1 MSAVPTIHRLP
12 IEHEGAFVNAYLV
25 ETASGVVAVDGL
37 LQVSAAKEM
46 RAEIDR
52 LGKPLLAALVTHS
65 HPDHYAGLGEVVAGD
80 DVPIYATQGVID
92 AITADDAAKNQIVG
106 PMFGEDWPANRVFPN
121 TAIADGE
128 SVSFDDVTFTV
139 IDLGPSESPHDN
151 PWVLGEAEKIVFLG
165 DQIYDHK
172 HCYLADGFYEEWL
185 RNIETLRTRFPVD
198 AVFYIGHGGPVGGEM
213 WNWQREYI
221 ERFVEAVSGAD
232 WSSPDQAKAAVVG
245 RMKAYEPSDELLIL
259 MELSIEPIAAKL
271 GLLAPAA

>member
-65 HPDHYAGLGEVVAGD
+65 HPDHYAGLGEVVAAD
-80 DVPIYATQGVID
+80 DIPIYATQGVIE

-172 HCYLADGFYEEWL
+172 HCY
-185 RNIETLRTRFPVD
+185 
-198 AVFYIGHGGPVGGEM
+198 
-213 WNWQREYI
+213 I

-232 WSSPDQAKAAVVG
+232 WSSPGQAKAAVVG

>member
-1 MSAVPTIHRLP
+1 M
-12 IEHEGAFVNAYLV
+12 
-25 ETASGVVAVDGL
+25 
-37 LQVSAAKEM
+37 
-46 RAEIDR
+46 
-52 LGKPLLAALVTHS
+52 
-65 HPDHYAGLGEVVAGD
+65 
-80 DVPIYATQGVID
+80 D
-92 AITADDAAKNQIVG
+92 A
-106 PMFGEDWPANRVFPN
+106 GED
-121 TAIADGE
+121 
-128 SVSFDDVTFTV
+128 
-139 IDLGPSESPHDN
+139 
-151 PWVLGEAEKIVFLG
+151 EKIVFLG

-213 WNWQREYI
+213 WKWQREYI